1 MRRNRKVQ
9 HSVWLGVLLG
19 VAVAGQAGAGHV
31 GARRDSGSQHGGRAQ
46 VVALLELSTGQPTVT
61 MDEAT
66 RSRLGGALQ
75 RSLRGRKVTAEL
87 FEVAGDVA
95 GGMWPQPSQC
105 SDSECQAELCQKKEL
120 RQLLSVRVSRDGDEV
135 RLVGQLY
142 DAAMA
147 DFAAE
152 VQTTCLGCDGERL
165 ATRLGGLTDELLKK
179 AQLRKTGILEIT
191 SQPPG
196 ATVRLNGMRLG
207 QTPLL
212 VTTFAGEHRIE
223 VLKPGFARYQN
234 EVVVEAGRGAALD
247 AFLTVE
253 PGAPQGGEQGLPR
266 RAELSPRLRRTVW
279 SDPTP
284 RS

>member
-1 MRRNRKVQ
+1 MRRNRKAQ
-9 HSVWLGVLLG
+9 RSVWLGVLLG
-19 VAVAGQAGAGHV
+19 VAVVGQAGAGHV
-31 GARRDSGSQHGGRAQ
+31 GARRDSGSQHGSRPQ
-46 VVALLELSTGQPTVT
+46 VVALLELSSGQPTV
-61 MDEAT
+61 DEAT

-120 RQLLSVRVSRDGDEV
+120 RQLLSVRVSRDGAEV
-135 RLVGQLY
+135 QLVGQLY

-152 VQTTCLGCDGERL
+152 VQTTCRGCDGERL

-179 AQLRKTGILEIT
+179 AQQRKTGLLEIT

-207 QTPLL
+207 QTPLQ

-253 PGAPQGGEQGLPR
+253 AGAPQGGEQGLPR

-279 SDPTP
+279 PELTP